1 MNYCTECGLKLGIG
15 DKFCGN
21 CGQNIIT
28 SKEHENNTQSSLGS
42 LTDTE
47 SVLHD
52 VKRIIDLWQKLYQG
66 RGKLDV
72 VTMNQE
78 QTRILRNIMN
88 KTQREIDIYLN
99 STNTNM
105 SEWFDINSILNQVHS
120 LIKPIKGQFN
130 QSYSIAGFSL
140 LQRFNSLEIAY
151 YTLRSKLNATRSFNK
166 INEESEKTI
175 ILDEL
180 INGQSIFDS
189 IQETV
194 DQYNIFLEDHL
205 NHEDLEGCIDY
216 VLVSF
221 FAEKYE
227 INFSCLNEE
236 SANYLSSQ
244 SKEFIEDL
252 YRTDLEILIEENS
265 EKGFSGHYVQTGIV
279 ISETYNEKIYTKTI
293 KNHNFDLAQLQENK
307 LENTL
312 GQYFLDQLGSQ
323 DATHYI
329 VEPTLAPAEM
339 AIIFFLK
346 EETSLEDV
354 NKRLRRLTVNN
365 ELVGFSFDGIEYPL
379 SLGLVDSISYLDR
392 FLMSIEELKKAND
405 LGLK

>member
-194 DQYNIFLEDHL
+194 DQYNIFLEDNL